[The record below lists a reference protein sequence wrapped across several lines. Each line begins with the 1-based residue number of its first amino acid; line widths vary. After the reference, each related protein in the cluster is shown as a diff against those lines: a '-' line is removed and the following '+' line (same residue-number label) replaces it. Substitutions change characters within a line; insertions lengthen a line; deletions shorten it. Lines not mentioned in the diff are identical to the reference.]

1 MDKEIAPATIYKKR
15 RNRILVVLAVLGL
28 IIAAVLLLRTSFAA
42 TLKKSAITTA
52 VAEMGSIEN
61 TITATGEI
69 LPEFKE
75 IITSPISAS
84 IQEVVVE
91 AAAAVKAGQPVM
103 SLDKYAAQT
112 DYEKMAFGLE
122 SKNNEVRKTT
132 TGTG

>member
-1 MDKEIAPATIYKKR
+1 
-15 RNRILVVLAVLGL
+15 VVLAVLGL